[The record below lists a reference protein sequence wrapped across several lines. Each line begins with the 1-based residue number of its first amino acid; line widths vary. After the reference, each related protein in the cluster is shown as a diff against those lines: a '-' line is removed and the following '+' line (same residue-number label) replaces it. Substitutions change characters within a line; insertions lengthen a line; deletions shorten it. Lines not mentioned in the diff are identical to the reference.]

1 MRSHHSLYNPMWI
14 EDNYQLEVRSYYYRH
29 WKQFNMKFHKHD
41 EIEIMYVIKGRC
53 TIRTEE
59 QKYILKKGDFILLDA
74 NVPHALI
81 VDEEETCRM
90 LNIEFRF
97 IKSVTRYLTFGELVS
112 QVKSVRT
119 MLEMKKSHIQLIDTG
134 EVYNDLH
141 KIINEL
147 NQNKENLMIQILL
160 MQLMIDVS
168 RQLVH
173 FTDQSISSKNK
184 YVKKA
189 IEYLYHHYDCD
200 IKVSHIAESINI
212 HEGYL
217 YRIFKQST
225 GKTIMNYLMEIRL
238 DKAKL
243 MLENTDV
250 SITDIAEYIGIN
262 SRQYFTYIFKRYY
275 KLTPSNYRNN
285 FTTSRKNKRV

>member
-1 MRSHHSLYNPMWI
+1 
-14 EDNYQLEVRSYYYRH
+14 
-29 WKQFNMKFHKHD
+29 MKFHKHD

-97 IKSVTRYLTFGELVS
+97 IKSVTGYLTFGELVS

-173 FTDQSISSKNK
+173 FTDQSISSKNI

-200 IKVSHIAESINI
+200 IKVSQIAESINI